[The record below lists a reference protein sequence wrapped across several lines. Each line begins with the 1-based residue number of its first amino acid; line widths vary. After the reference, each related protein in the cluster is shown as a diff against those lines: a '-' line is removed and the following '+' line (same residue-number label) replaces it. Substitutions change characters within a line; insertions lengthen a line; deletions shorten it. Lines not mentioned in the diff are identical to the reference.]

1 MKPLINV
8 FIALLISL
16 NFIDAQASYYCSFDN
31 STVINFYIDEGF
43 NSLEKK
49 TSDSNSSEFL
59 LTETDINTKYS
70 EIGSG
75 LFRGK
80 VIMVSSKKIGG
91 LGNGVDENT
100 KQPYTDLFCLDID
113 HNGELKRPLL
123 FSRILNTKGNE
134 GQITFTEDEK
144 TMYFTRSTRENSKN
158 YQLYKTNL
166 QEDSNGNW
174 VNIEMLEISGKNH
187 SIENPF
193 VHNNRLYFS
202 SNMQGSIGGFD
213 LFVAEI
219 KANGTLGIPQNLG
232 STINTLED
240 EKYPFVSNDN
250 KHLYF
255 SSIGHN
261 SIGGFDVFISR
272 IVNDE
277 FKSSRNLG
285 KAVNTSYN
293 EIAFFL
299 KDDYQGYLSSDKVGG
314 KGSFDIYKFNKDVV
328 SQTVQGIALDGNTQ
342 ISLPNTLITLTN
354 EEGREI
360 GRQYTNENGQY
371 NFPVIPFNS
380 YSINT
385 SKDGFIDNIFSF
397 EADKNIAFSYN
408 INLELE
414 QTSATIVEIDDK
426 LMIDIEN
433 IYFDFNKS
441 IIKKEST
448 ISLSKVVDVLT
459 ANPEMKI
466 EINAHTDNVGK
477 KKYNLNLSEKRATAA
492 MQFIIDKG
500 VSKERLVSNG
510 YGETE
515 PLVDCDNNCTKS
527 QDQTNRRIEF
537 VIIK

>member
-1 MKPLINV
+1 MKALINV
-8 FIALLISL
+8 IFALLISS
-16 NFIDAQASYYCSFDN
+16 NFINAQASYNYSFDN
-31 STVINFYIDEGF
+31 SSVIDFYIDEAF
-43 NSLEKK
+43 NSLEKR
-49 TSDSNSSEFL
+49 TSESNSSEFL

-75 LFRGK
+75 FFKGK

-123 FSRILNTKGNE
+123 FSRIINTKGNE
-134 GQITFTEDEK
+134 GQITFTEDEN

-158 YQLYKTNL
+158 YQLYKTSLEENSL
-166 QEDSNGNW
+166 GNW
-174 VNIEMLEISGKNH
+174 TNIEMLDISGENH

-202 SNMQGSIGGFD
+202 SNMEGSIGGFD

-219 KANGTLGIPQNLG
+219 KTDGKLGIPQNLG
-232 STINTLED
+232 SNINTEED

-255 SSIGHN
+255 SSKGHN

-272 IVNDE
+272 IVNDK

-285 KAVNTSYN
+285 NKVNTAYN

-314 KGSFDIYKFNKDVV
+314 KGSFDIYKFDKDDV
-328 SQTVQGIALDGNTQ
+328 SQTLQGIALDRNTQ
-342 ISLPNTLITLTN
+342 ISLPNTLIILTD

-360 GRQYTNENGQY
+360 GRQYTNEKGQY
-371 NFPVIPFNS
+371 NFPVIPFD
-380 YSINT
+380 YYTINT

-397 EADKNIAFSYN
+397 EADRNTDFTYN

-414 QTSATIVEIDDK
+414 PTSATIVEIDDK

-441 IIKKEST
+441 IIKMEST
-448 ISLSKVVDVLT
+448 ISLSKVVDVLHT
-459 ANPEMKI
+459 NPEMNI

-477 KKYNLNLSEKRATAA
+477 KKYNQILSEKRASAA
-492 MQFIIDKG
+492 MQFIINKG
-500 VSKERLVSNG
+500 VSKDRLVSNG
-510 YGETE
+510 YGETQ
-515 PLVDCDNNCTKS
+515 PLVDCENNCTKS

>member
-1 MKPLINV
+1 MKALINV
-8 FIALLISL
+8 FFALVISS
-16 NFIDAQASYYCSFDN
+16 NFINAQAPYKYSFDN
-31 STVINFYIDEGF
+31 TNVINLYIDEGF
-43 NSLEKK
+43 DSLDKI
-49 TSDSNSSEFL
+49 TSASNSSEFI
-59 LTETDINTKYS
+59 LTETGINTKYS

-75 LFRGK
+75 LFKGK

-91 LGNGVDENT
+91 LGNGVDKNT
-100 KQPYTDLFCLDID
+100 NQPYTDLFCLDID
-113 HNGELKRPLL
+113 PSGELKRPLL

-166 QEDSNGNW
+166 QEGSYGNW
-174 VNIEMLEISGKNH
+174 VNIEMLEISSENH

-232 STINTLED
+232 SNINTTED
-240 EKYPFVSNDN
+240 EKYPFVSSDN

-255 SSIGHN
+255 SSKGHN

-272 IVNDE
+272 IVNNK
-277 FKSSRNLG
+277 FKISRNLG
-285 KAVNTSYN
+285 VGVNTPYN

-314 KGSFDIYKFNKDVV
+314 KGSFDIYKFDKDDI
-328 SQTVQGIALDGNTQ
+328 SQTLQGYALDGSTQ
-342 ISLPNTLITLTN
+342 IPLPNTLIILTD

-360 GRQYTNENGQY
+360 GRQFTNENGQY
-371 NFPVIPFNS
+371 NFPVIPFDS
-380 YSINT
+380 YSIDT

-397 EADKNIAFSYN
+397 EADKNTDFTYN
-408 INLELE
+408 KNLELE
-414 QTSATIVEIDDK
+414 PTSATIIEINDK
-426 LMIDIEN
+426 LVIDIEN

-441 IIKKEST
+441 IIKEEST
-448 ISLSKVVDVLT
+448 ISLSKIVNVLN
-459 ANPEMKI
+459 ANPEMNI

-477 KKYNLNLSEKRATAA
+477 KKYNQILSEKRAAAA
-492 MQFIIDKG
+492 MQFIINKG

-510 YGETE
+510 YGETQ
-515 PLVDCDNNCTKS
+515 PLFDCDNNCTKS
-527 QDQTNRRIEF
+527 QDQANRRIEF
-537 VIIK
+537 VIIN